1 MAGEFEKLNDYIQQ
15 FVPLTD
21 ADLTVLYQQCSKVYF
36 SKGDYVM
43 KVGEVQ
49 KSVFLITKGL
59 IRNFIE
65 NAKGEIKIYNFRSER
80 MTVTGYAMY
89 NYQDN
94 LKALVHV
101 ECIEDCEMI
110 EVPFTAIQ
118 HTIKNV
124 SSGERLGRFMA
135 ESHVIQMLK
144 SVIQRDT
151 KSIIERYDDLEAEYP
166 NIQNRVPQRMI
177 ASYLGIT
184 PVHLS
189 NLKKNR
195 KNINESI

>member
-1 MAGEFEKLNDYIQQ
+1 MAAQFEKLNEYIKQ
-15 FVPLTD
+15 FLSMTD
-21 ADLTVLYQQCSKVYF
+21 ADLTVLNQQCSRVYF

-49 KSVFLITKGL
+49 KSMFLITKGF

-65 NAKGEIKIYNFRSER
+65 NAKGEIKIYNFRSEM

-101 ECIEDCEMI
+101 ECLEDCEMI

-118 HTIKNV
+118 DTIKNV
-124 SSGERLGRFMA
+124 ALGERLGRFMA

-151 KSIIERYDDLEAEYP
+151 KSIIERYDNLEAEYP
-166 NIQNRVPQRMI
+166 NIQNRIPQRMI

-195 KNINESI
+195 KLGSK